1 MTLTHWIGIDYG
13 SKTSG
18 NTVICHH
25 DGQVLQFYDADRRDA
40 DAFIIRFIEQPQS
53 SSIQHVF
60 IDAPLSLPGVYTR
73 QQGCT
78 NFHYRQCDMAL
89 KAMSPMFLGGLTA
102 RAMELRQT
110 LTTKHALSVYEVYP
124 KALAQLELKNQYH
137 KKLAKI
143 DFPNLCDLLT
153 SKYPSVLFNE
163 YPRHQHQFDS
173 LLAWLSGYRFIHHQH
188 QIIGEPSEGQVVI

>member
-25 DGQVLQFYDADRRDA
+25 DGQGLCFYDSDRRDA
-40 DAFIIRFIEQPQS
+40 DAFIVRFIEQPHS
-53 SSIQHVF
+53 ATIQQVF
-60 IDAPLSLPGVYTR
+60 IDAPLSLPGVYTG

-78 NFHYRQCDMAL
+78 NFHYRQCDIAL

-110 LTTKHALSVYEVYP
+110 LTQKHAISVYEVYP

-137 KKLAKI
+137 KKLSKT
-143 DFPNLCDLLT
+143 DFLILCDLLAA
-153 SKYPSVLFNE
+153 KYPDLHFNE

-188 QIIGEPSEGQVVI
+188 QIIGIPCEGQIII